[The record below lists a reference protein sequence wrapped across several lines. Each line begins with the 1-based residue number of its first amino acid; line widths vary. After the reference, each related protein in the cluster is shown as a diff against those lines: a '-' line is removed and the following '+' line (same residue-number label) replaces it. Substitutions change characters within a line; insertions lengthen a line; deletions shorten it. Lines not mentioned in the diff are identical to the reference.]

1 MFNQDTRH
9 KAADTLAAEQLISLN
24 EAAARVWR
32 RAGNEAETDEV
43 KDLFLSTAKALE
55 EAAAEIKKIL
65 PRVVE

>member
-1 MFNQDTRH
+1 MLNQDARH

-24 EAAARVWR
+24 EAAARIWR
-32 RAGNEAETDEV
+32 KAEDDVQTDEV
-43 KDLFLSTAKALE
+43 KELFLSTAKALE